1 MKIKQDQF
9 DIEITQIPKKSSI
22 EECELY
28 KFLVGN
34 GFNPKRIY
42 GEISLNDLKRTLIKW
57 PACIVPV
64 NFNEF
69 ITTLEIFSYS
79 LSNIYLN
86 TSNQIIK
93 IFPYSVFKDSPLISL
108 KASEYFNF
116 YNTNLKKDFIKLNQ
130 KILKS
135 REFNTLTIQDGW
147 IIKKSYQKKIYHE
160 YTFLKAKQLKGDTLY
175 PKVCD
180 YRGDGL
186 GEFSYKVEYIKMLD
200 SSVLLINNLL
210 KDDIFIKFKDNI
222 EDYFDGTIS
231 ESARPD
237 DREKK
242 IFIQNYKTRIQ
253 QILKNPQIDTYI
265 KFLSTFLNCNLREE
279 INLFTRNYINIVN
292 SGRVGKYSLIHGDL
306 CLSNILF
313 DYSKN
318 KIKLI
323 DPKGLKTR
331 YPIAYDIAKL
341 SHSLLGNYDFIVNNL
356 NVLNI
361 NKLNDREEY
370 NDQKYEEFIKKL
382 SKKINVNFK
391 TVRTIEASLFL
402 SMIPLHQESQTK
414 ILNFL
419 CTFYKINQTL
429 KNL

>member
-1 MKIKQDQF
+1 MKIKQVPF
-9 DIEITQIPKKSSI
+9 DIEITQIPKNSSL
-22 EECELY
+22 EKCELY
-28 KFLVGN
+28 KFLVKN
-34 GFNPKRIY
+34 GFCPKQIY
-42 GEISLNDLKRTLIKW
+42 RESSLNNLKKTLIKW
-57 PACIVPV
+57 PACILPV

-93 IFPYSVFKDSPLISL
+93 IFPYLVFKESQEISL

-116 YNTNLKKDFIKLNQ
+116 YNTNLKKDFIRLNH

-135 REFNTLTIQDGW
+135 RKFNTLIIQDGW
-147 IIKKSYQKKIYHE
+147 IIKKSSQKKIYHE
-160 YTFLKAKQLKGDTLY
+160 YIFLKSQQLKGDTLY

-180 YRGDGL
+180 FKELSGQ
-186 GEFSYKVEYIKMLD
+186 FSYKVEYIKMLD
-200 SSVLLINNLL
+200 SGELLINNLL
-210 KDDIFIKFKDNI
+210 KDDIFIKFKENI
-222 EDYFDGTIS
+222 EHYFDTAIL
-231 ESARPD
+231 ESVNPD
-237 DREKK
+237 ETEKK
-242 IFIQNYKTRIQ
+242 NFVKNYKSRIQ
-253 QILKNPQIDTYI
+253 QILKNPQLDIYI
-265 KFLSTFLNCNLREE
+265 RFLSNLLNCDLRKE
-279 INLFTRNYINIVN
+279 INLFTRNYIDIVYK
-292 SGRVGKYSLIHGDL
+292 GGIGKYSLIHGDL

-323 DPKGLKTR
+323 DPKGLKIR

-356 NVLNI
+356 NILNI
-361 NKLNDREEY
+361 NKLNDGEEY
-370 NDQKYEEFIKKL
+370 HDQKYEEFIKNL

-391 TVRTIEASLFL
+391 TIRTIEASLFL
-402 SMIPLHQESQTK
+402 SMIPLHQESQIK
-414 ILNFL
+414 VFNFL